1 MKNIQTKYKLN
12 FKTMKKGLLTLLAAS
27 LVFVGCQNYDDQF
40 DDLNAQISALKSQV
54 DGLSSLSGQVSALSG
69 TIAGLQSGIA
79 AAASSSDLSALST
92 SLTALAAD
100 VEAVQAAI
108 ATAATAAAV
117 TAFQAEL
124 DAIEADLDDLLVSNN
139 VYSTAITIT
148 DAASMASALALGNK
162 VALMNAAVSITDAA
176 TVDADIQT
184 FIDRIKTM
192 NAAFTYDSGSATGFV
207 PTFDQVGFCKGNH

>member
-1 MKNIQTKYKLN
+1 MTVYL
-12 FKTMKKGLLTLLAAS
+12 
-27 LVFVGCQNYDDQF
+27 
-40 DDLNAQISALKSQV
+40 
-54 DGLSSLSGQVSALSG
+54 LSGQVSALSG
-69 TIAGLQSGIA
+69 TIAGLQSGVA

-108 ATAATAAAV
+108 ANATAAAV
-117 TAFQAEL
+117 TSLQAEL

-176 TVDADIQT
+176 TVADADIQT

-207 PTFDQVGFCKGNH
+207 PTFDQMVSAKAITVTTAGDISFKGLKSTTTIELMMIMKQNLLL